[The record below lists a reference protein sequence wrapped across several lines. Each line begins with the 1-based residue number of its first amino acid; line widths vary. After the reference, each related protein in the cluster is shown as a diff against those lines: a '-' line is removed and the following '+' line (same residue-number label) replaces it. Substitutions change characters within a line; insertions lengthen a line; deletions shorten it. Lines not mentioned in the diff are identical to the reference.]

1 MMITVERVARRKQ
14 RINLGLDGVSSGFG
28 YDHETQLAH
37 RKVDADVFRV
47 SMKSDPAFDRESD
60 PGDEK

>member
-1 MMITVERVARRKQ
+1 MMITVEHVARRKQ
-14 RINLGLDGVSSGFG
+14 QINLGTDDVSSGFD

-37 RKVDADVFRV
+37 RKVDADVFRI
-47 SMKSDPAFDRESD
+47 SMKSDTAFDKEAD